1 MNEFIHKL
9 LQQVPAIDAY
19 QSEIAASISVLVILI
34 GAALSYY
41 VVRAVLVR
49 MLTKLIDKSKSNL
62 DDVLIKHRVFNRIAY
77 IVPAWLIYN
86 FVPLVVADYPIAVL
100 VVVKLT
106 SIYLVLA
113 IAMIVDALISS
124 LVDIYRS
131 VALSKRI
138 SIQSFAQVAKL
149 VVYFVAAILVVS
161 IVVGESPITL
171 FAGLGAMTAVLMLVF
186 RDPIL
191 GFVAGLQLSYNR
203 MVSLGDWVD
212 IPQHNASGDVMEI
225 GLTTV
230 KVRNFDNTITTVPT
244 QHLVADS
251 FKNWR
256 GMQDSAGR
264 RIKRSI
270 VIDISSIS
278 FCNQERIARY
288 SKIDYIQEYIERKTA
303 ELTKHNQEKVKNPEL
318 VANGRH
324 ITNIGTFRAYVLA
337 YLQNHPNINQDLTV
351 MVRQLAATDAGVP
364 LEIYAFSAIKEW
376 AKYESIQADIFDH
389 LFAVAAEFDLRVFQ
403 KPSGTD
409 FQKLA
414 LGAT

>member
-1 MNEFIHKL
+1 MNDFIHKL

-86 FVPLVVADYPIAVL
+86 FVPLVVADYQIAAL
-100 VVVKLT
+100 VIVKLT

-113 IAMIVDALISS
+113 IAMVVDALISS